1 MTDWFSIQTLV
12 ALLIGVFFAATIR
25 GFIDRAKSKVAG

>member
-1 MTDWFSIQTLV
+1 MYTLV
-12 ALLIGVFFAATIR
+12 ALLIGVFFAATIK